1 MKLCAL
7 VLVSLLSG
15 CSVLVP
21 VKPKFPEPV
30 PELVERCKE
39 LQQVPATGN
48 PVAITDMLKVIVSN
62 YGLYYQ
68 CSNKVDGWNRWYEE
82 QRRIYES
89 VK

>member
-1 MKLCAL
+1 MKILIAATAL
-7 VLVSLLSG
+7 VLSG
-15 CSVLVP
+15 CSILVP
-21 VKPKFPEPV
+21 VKPRFPEAV
-30 PELVERCKE
+30 PELIEKCKE

-48 PVAITDMLKVIVSN
+48 PVAITDMLKVIVNN

-82 QRRIYES
+82 QRKIYES

>member
-1 MKLCAL
+1 MKLLAVVFAL
-7 VLVSLLSG
+7 LMSG

-21 VKPKFPEPV
+21 VKPQFPEAV
-30 PELVERCKE
+30 PELVERCRE
-39 LQQVPATGN
+39 LQQVSPTGN
-48 PVAITDMLKVIVSN
+48 AVAITDMLKVIVNN